1 MFILQ
6 ARNVK
11 KYFGEKV
18 VLDNLSFDLNK
29 GERIGLV
36 GPNGAGKTTLANIL
50 YGNLAPD
57 EGSLRRDHNLRIGY
71 LLQSVDY
78 SINDFNHLSADFLER
93 ASELG
98 LNKVHYW
105 HQERLNHLSGGEKLK
120 IALAQIWSSNPDIL
134 ILDEPTNHLD
144 FQGVNWLISQLEN
157 FRGTVIIISHDRFF
171 LDKTVTKIFDLDHG
185 KLTEYNGNYSAYRK
199 EKKKRYEDQL
209 HQYEVQQKY
218 KANVEGQINQLQQWS
233 GKAHRTMRDQEGFKE
248 YHGVKAK
255 KLDKAIKSK
264 MKRLNKELEKNK
276 IEKPEEEK
284 KVRFQFE
291 SNRKRGKRIV
301 EAKHLS
307 KMFEDRYL
315 FKDSHF
321 YVNYGE
327 RIGIVGPN
335 GSGKT
340 TFLNMLLDKETIT
353 AGELIKSPSLKIAYL
368 SQDVADMPLPQTGIE
383 ALQITEKEKLFQART
398 ILANMGMKADKISQ
412 QIGTLSL
419 GERTR
424 IKLTNMLLSEY
435 DLLIL
440 DEPTNHLDLASREQ
454 LEDTLSEFSG
464 TILIV
469 SHDYYFINK
478 LCDKLLVIK
487 DQKMTRVEMN
497 LEQYELKKQQ
507 KTTLSKQQLE
517 EELMRI
523 NTEISAVLGELSM
536 LTPEA
541 KKYRE
546 LDAAFK
552 TLTKR
557 KREVNKQLGY
567 R

>member
-1 MFILQ
+1 MLQ
-6 ARNVK
+6 VRNLK
-11 KYFGEKV
+11 KVFGEKI
-18 VLDNLSFDLNK
+18 VLNDLSFDLYK

-36 GPNGAGKTTLANIL
+36 GSNGAGKTTLANIL
-50 YGNLAPD
+50 YGSLAPD
-57 EGSLRRDHNLRIGY
+57 EGNIKRNNDLRIGY

-78 SINDFNHLSADFLER
+78 SVNDFNYLSAEFLES

-98 LNKVHYW
+98 LTKIQTW
-105 HQERLNHLSGGEKLK
+105 EQERFHHLSGGEKLK

-144 FQGVNWLISQLEN
+144 FQGVHWLISQLEN

-185 KLTEYNGNYSAYRK
+185 KLTKYNGNYSAYHK

-209 HQYEVQQKY
+209 HQFEVQQKY
-218 KANVEGQINQLQQWS
+218 KANVESQITQLQQWS

-255 KLDKAIKSK
+255 KIDKAIKSK

-276 IEKPEEEK
+276 IEMPQEEK

-291 SNRKRGKRIV
+291 TNRKRGKRIV
-301 EAKHLS
+301 EAKHLT
-307 KMFEDRYL
+307 KMFGDRFL

-321 YVNYGE
+321 YVNHSE

-340 TFLNMLLDKETIT
+340 TFLNMLLEKETLT
-353 AGELIKSPSLKIAYL
+353 SGELIKSPSLKIAYL
-368 SQDVADMPLPQTGIE
+368 SQDVADMALSQTGIE
-383 ALQITEKEKLFQART
+383 ALQITAKDKLFQART

-424 IKLTNMLLSEY
+424 IKLTNMLMSEY
-435 DLLIL
+435 DVLIL

-454 LEDTLSEFSG
+454 LEETLSEFTG
-464 TILIV
+464 TLLIV
-469 SHDYYFINK
+469 SHDYYFMNK
-478 LCDKLLVIK
+478 LCDKLLVIEE
-487 DQKMTRVEMN
+487 QKIKRVEMN

-507 KTTLSKQQLE
+507 QKASPNKQQLE
-517 EELMRI
+517 EELLRI
-523 NTEISAVLGELSM
+523 NTKISAVLGELSL
-536 LTPEA
+536 LTPETD
-541 KKYRE
+541 KYKE
-546 LDAAFK
+546 LDAAF
-552 TLTKR
+552 TALTNR
-557 KREVNKQLGY
+557 KREVNKKLGL
-567 R
+567 